1 MTDNLPRSIHSEILP
16 STIDVASRQSSVRR
30 RWTCAASFVV
40 LALIGGGCNWTG
52 TLGGPDRIAPISDE
66 IVDMKA
72 YANSYAAYSIGTPA
86 QQMVARNN
94 VIAARMYVV
103 DMEYTQ
109 YEGQLM
115 REGQLVDFSTKVTS
129 GVLTT
134 TAGLIGNLGTSHAL
148 SETATLVNG
157 LDSAYNDKILKSA
170 IIQNVLSSMRTAR
183 HDQAAIIYANMY
195 CPVSVYPLGFALSD
209 LETYYRAGT
218 FQTGLVRL
226 MQTVSKAESDA
237 KAGQDNN
244 KPAPT
249 PDAQAKLSANAT
261 EAAVKASAPTPAK
274 AAAAAGTVTAACK
287 APAGLDLSYYLP
299 RQPTGLAKKKDAG
312 DSTTVAGQT
321 VPKTPL

>member
-1 MTDNLPRSIHSEILP
+1 MTDNLSGSRTEIG
-16 STIDVASRQSSVRR
+16 STRVSGRKHRAVH
-30 RWTCAASFVV
+30 RWTGAASFVA
-40 LALIGGGCNWTG
+40 LALTVGGCNWTG
-52 TLGGPDRIAPISDE
+52 SLSGPDRIAPIPDE
-66 IVDMKA
+66 IANMKD
-72 YANSYAAYSIGTPA
+72 YANSYAAYSVGTPA

-109 YEGQLM
+109 YEGQLL

-170 IIQNVLSSMRTAR
+170 IIQNVMSSMRTAR

-226 MQTVSKAESDA
+226 MQTVSKAETDS

-261 EAAVKASAPTPAK
+261 EAAVKAQGPTPAK
-274 AAAAAGTVTAACK
+274 AAAATGTVTAACR
-287 APAGLDLSYYLP
+287 APAGPDLSYYLP
-299 RQPTGLAKKKDAG
+299 RQPTALAKKKDAG
-312 DSTTVAGQT
+312 DPTTVAGQT
-321 VPKTPL
+321 VPKAPL